1 MSKKEAVFYTLA
13 TGMLMW
19 SVNNIVVNIPG
30 FAWWLLLA
38 VAVIMIILGSALPEK
53 IFLLISKIKKYIK
66 SME

>member
-1 MSKKEAVFYTLA
+1 
-13 TGMLMW
+13 MW